1 MHAVLLRGDE
11 AHPRRQEARR
21 ANCTNNL
28 KTTSKPCLLHIHTY
42 NRYDDNG
49 GTALAVA
56 GADYCIV
63 AASTRMSTGYS
74 IMTRRSS
81 KILAL

>member
-1 MHAVLLRGDE
+1 MRAVLLKCGE

-21 ANCTNNL
+21 ANCTSTPPRNPPFY
-28 KTTSKPCLLHIHTY
+28 TYIH
-42 NRYDDNG
+42 RYDDNG